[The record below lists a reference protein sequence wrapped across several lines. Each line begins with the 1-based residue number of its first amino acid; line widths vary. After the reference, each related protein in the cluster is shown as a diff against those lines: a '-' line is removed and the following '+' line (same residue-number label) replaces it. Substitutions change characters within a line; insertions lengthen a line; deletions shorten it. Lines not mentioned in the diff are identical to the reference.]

1 MPNTISLSANNRIT
15 WTVSDGVAAES
26 QEVRTARSITN
37 GSGANQANV
46 AWRNQVT
53 IPAGQVYSFDMNN
66 LADSALGYSGRVTI
80 TSIRDVMVVNMTTTA
95 GAYVLWGVIGPS
107 DSSAYAARI
116 GRGGEYRVADW
127 YDGQAV
133 TVGVDNVIYVAN
145 PSSVAVTLDVA
156 FAGVGTY
163 SDT

>member
-1 MPNTISLSANNRIT
+1 
-15 WTVSDGVAAES
+15 
-26 QEVRTARSITN
+26 
-37 GSGANQANV
+37 
-46 AWRNQVT
+46 
-53 IPAGQVYSFDMNN
+53 
-66 LADSALGYSGRVTI
+66 
-80 TSIRDVMVVNMTTTA
+80 
-95 GAYVLWGVIGPS
+95 VIGPS